1 MAEKIMLSHQVRG
14 VDLSCLAVVSVLK
27 LLKHTTRAH
36 THTHRVFLIYK
47 IPNVTF
53 YQEVCSFS
61 FRAQI
66 PQI

>member
-36 THTHRVFLIYK
+36 THTHTQSIFNLQDSQCHILPRSVQFFL
-47 IPNVTF
+47 
-53 YQEVCSFS
+53 
-61 FRAQI
+61 
-66 PQI
+66 